1 MVGDSGKGRC
11 VRMCREAR
19 VQARMIQGKNR
30 KMGNCLALNKATSRP
45 SGQRRDVPERESSN
59 VATFGATSRRSRG
72 G

>member
-30 KMGNCLALNKATSRP
+30 KMGDCLALNKATSRR
-45 SGQRRDVPERESSN
+45 SGQRRDVPEEGNNQRRDVPEGRKIN
-59 VATFGATSRRSRG
+59 VAT
-72 G
+72 